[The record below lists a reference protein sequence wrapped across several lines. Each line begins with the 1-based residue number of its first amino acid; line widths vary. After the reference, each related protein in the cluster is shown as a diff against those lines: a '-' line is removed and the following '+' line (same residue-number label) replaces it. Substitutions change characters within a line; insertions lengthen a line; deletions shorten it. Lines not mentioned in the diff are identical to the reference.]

1 MSAAADTIRRACRA
15 AAAVTVTIACPL
27 AAGAAE
33 PGGAPLA
40 APLIK
45 LALGL
50 VGVVAALLV
59 FSRILPRLGGMSFVG
74 DGRFKVLASLP
85 VGQRERVVLMQ
96 VGQRQIVV
104 GVAPGRVSAL
114 HVLDEPLE
122 VEAAPASAAMP
133 RFASEAWIG
142 RVLGGR
148 SR

>member
-1 MSAAADTIRRACRA
+1 PRVLRMALAALIVLPWPLA
-15 AAAVTVTIACPL
+15 AAA
-27 AAGAAE
+27 AE
-33 PGGAPLA
+33 QGAPLA

-45 LALGL
+45 LVLGL
-50 VGVVAALLV
+50 IGVVAALLL
-59 FSRILPRLGGMSFVG
+59 FSRLLPRLGGMSFIG

-104 GVAPGRVSAL
+104 GVAAGRVSAL

-122 VEAAPASAAMP
+122 IDTASASSGAPAFGSQ
-133 RFASEAWIG
+133 AWLG

-148 SR
+148 QR